1 MDFKLNFEIEKS
13 NRFINHENQLLFLG
27 SCFSDEI
34 SAKFNYNGFNTL
46 SNPFGTIF
54 HPIMLSQ
61 FIDSCINEDY
71 NSDRIFQRNDIFLN
85 WDASSLIY
93 EIDKNKLEQKL
104 IEIRTDFFNRL
115 KSTHTLF
122 ITFGTSWGYHLIEDK
137 ALVANCHKMP
147 SSLFYKELSN
157 LDLIVTKWTKTI
169 ERIKVINPSIQV
181 VFTVSPVRHI
191 KDGLIQNN
199 QSKSILIES
208 IRQINQLSKTNYFPS
223 YEIMIDE
230 LRDYRFYKS
239 DLIHPT
245 EEAIDYIWSKIQET
259 YFEVETIKI
268 VKEINSLKKQISHH
282 YLHPESKESQE
293 NKLKLESKI
302 IDFEK
307 SYPSIILR

>member
-1 MDFKLNFEIEKS
+1 MNLKLNLEIEKS

-34 SAKFNYNGFNTL
+34 NAKFNYNGFNTL

-54 HPIMLSQ
+54 HPLILSQ
-61 FIDSCINEDY
+61 FIDSCFNE
-71 NSDRIFQRNDIFLN
+71 NTDRIFNRNDIYLS
-85 WDASSLIY
+85 WDASSSIY
-93 EIDKNKLEQKL
+93 GFEINKFEQKL

-122 ITFGTSWGYHLIEDK
+122 ITFGTAWGYHLIENSE
-137 ALVANCHKMP
+137 LVANCHKMP

-208 IRQINQLSKTNYFPS
+208 IRRINQISKTSYFPS

-239 DLIHPT
+239 DLIHPS
-245 EEAIDYIWSKIQET
+245 EEAINYIWSKIQDT
-259 YFEVETIKI
+259 FFEAETIKL
-268 VKEINSLKKQISHH
+268 VKEINNLKKQISHS
-282 YLHPESKESQE
+282 YLHPESKETLE
-293 NKLKLESKI
+293 NKLILEAKI
-302 IDFEK
+302 IDFQK
-307 SYPSIILR
+307 SNPSIILR